1 MEKIYNEIQKSE
13 AKPDFSST
21 ECGGEVLHSE
31 GGVST
36 SSILGYPLTYPSIL
50 LHPSIHPGNCWPC
63 KTPCRVKINLCSA
76 LNPTNIVIHHIPES
90 ISTSINGIATAPRD
104 MILKVGNVQYPF
116 RFDRNGPSQQTFPLN
131 STFRTDDVTLEIL
144 SSWHHPNDVACL
156 YKVQIY

>member
-1 MEKIYNEIQKSE
+1 
-13 AKPDFSST
+13 
-21 ECGGEVLHSE
+21 
-31 GGVST
+31 
-36 SSILGYPLTYPSIL
+36 
-50 LHPSIHPGNCWPC
+50 
-63 KTPCRVKINLCSA
+63 
-76 LNPTNIVIHHIPES
+76 
-90 ISTSINGIATAPRD
+90 